1 MAEDPQVIRAQ
12 MEQTR
17 ASLSEK
23 IEALEQHVVETV
35 HGATGAVA
43 DTVDTLK
50 EAAQETVGTVKETVQ
65 QTVRGVRDA
74 FDVPLQVSRHPWFM
88 VGGSVVVGYVAGTML
103 APDRLPRSR
112 GGEPAVPESGNGR
125 RQALAESSFAQ
136 ARGPRFVDK
145 LGEALGPEIDK
156 FKRLAIGVS
165 MGLLR
170 DLVAGSAQGDLGA
183 ELRRM
188 IDDVTERLGG
198 KTFKE
203 PILAEGRDQEMPYQR
218 PPGRAA
224 GVRRF

>member
-1 MAEDPQVIRAQ
+1 MAEDPQIIRAQ

-23 IEALEQHVVETV
+23 IEALEQHVAETV

-65 QTVRGVRDA
+65 QTVRSVRDA
-74 FDVPLQVSRHPWFM
+74 FDVPLQVRRHPWFM
-88 VGGSVVVGYVAGTML
+88 VGGSVVVGYVAGSML
-103 APDRLPRSR
+103 VPDRSTRSFDR
-112 GGEPAVPESGNGR
+112 EPPIADTGNGR
-125 RQALAESSFAQ
+125 RQAVAESSPVQ
-136 ARGPRFVDK
+136 ARAPGFGDK
-145 LGEALGPEIDK
+145 LSEALRPEIDK
-156 FKRLAIGVS
+156 FKRLAVGVS

-170 DLVAGSAQGDLGA
+170 DLVAGSVRGDLGA

-203 PILAEGRDQEMPYQR
+203 PILAEGQEMPYQR

-224 GVRRF
+224 GMRRF

>member
-1 MAEDPQVIRAQ
+1 

-65 QTVRGVRDA
+65 QTVRSVRDA
-74 FDVPLQVSRHPWFM
+74 FDVPLQVRRHPWFM
-88 VGGSVVVGYVAGTML
+88 VGGSVVVGYVAGSML
-103 APDRLPRSR
+103 VPDRSTPSSDREPRLVDT
-112 GGEPAVPESGNGR
+112 GDGR
-125 RQALAESSFAQ
+125 RQALAASSPVP
-136 ARGPRFVDK
+136 ARAPRFSDT
-145 LGEALGPEIDK
+145 LGEALRPEIDK
-156 FKRLAIGVS
+156 FKRLAVGAS

-170 DLVAGSAQGDLGA
+170 DLVAGSVRGDWGA

-203 PILAEGRDQEMPYQR
+203 PILAERPEQEMPYQR

-224 GVRRF
+224 GTRRF